1 MAQSHKDTLIEWLQE
16 AHAFAKHGET
26 MLSGRTDA
34 LEDEYP
40 ELAARMHEHVEE
52 TRAHQKELAELLADL
67 GSDVSKTKDIGGKV
81 SAVGHSWGT
90 QMSGETPVQSVAASI
105 AFEHFEIANYRALV
119 TTAEAADE
127 GQAKATLESLVA
139 DDVAMAKWLED
150 VLVDTTKHYLTTQ
163 HE

>member
-1 MAQSHKDTLIEWLQE
+1 MAQSHKDILIEWLQE

-40 ELAARMHEHVEE
+40 ELAARLREHVDE
-52 TRAHQKELAELLADL
+52 TRAHQKELAALLADL
-67 GSDVSKTKDIGGKV
+67 GSDVSKAKDIGGKV

-90 QMSGETPVQSVAASI
+90 QMSGETAVQSVAASI

-127 GQAKATLESLVA
+127 SQAKAKLESLVA

-150 VLVDTTKHYLTTQ
+150 VLVDTTRHYLTAQ